1 MPIILAT
8 QETEIRRIT
17 VQSQPRANSLPD
29 PILEKKK
36 NYKKRVGEVTQ
47 SVGLEFKPQYHK
59 KKSHTAIKSIMII
72 GKNMLTNNK

>member
-1 MPIILAT
+1 
-8 QETEIRRIT
+8 
-17 VQSQPRANSLPD
+17 
-29 PILEKKK
+29 LEKKK
-36 NYKKRVGEVTQ
+36 NYKKRAGEVTQ